1 MIFNTQ
7 KFWSRIFLGAALFNF
22 AMGIPILFFPAWSHK
37 LAYHTKSL
45 DFASTYRFWG
55 DFGFTV
61 IAIGIGYLLVSLD
74 VTRNRGI
81 VWLGIIGKLYDVFV
95 LSYRYIIGIASLT
108 VLFPAVVDGIFVV
121 LFILFLN
128 RKTQIKST
136 TAQTY

>member
-1 MIFNTQ
+1 MIYNT
-7 KFWSRIFLGAALFNF
+7 KKLWSRIFLGAALFNF
-22 AMGIPILFFPAWSHK
+22 GMGIPILFFPAWSLN

-45 DFASTYRFWG
+45 ALDSTYRFWG

-81 VWLGIIGKLYDVFV
+81 VWLGIIGKLYDVLV
-95 LSYRYIIGIASLT
+95 LTYRYIIGIASFT
-108 VLFPAVVDGIFVV
+108 VLFPAIVDGIFVV

-128 RKTQIKST
+128 GKAQINST
-136 TAQTY
+136 TAKTY